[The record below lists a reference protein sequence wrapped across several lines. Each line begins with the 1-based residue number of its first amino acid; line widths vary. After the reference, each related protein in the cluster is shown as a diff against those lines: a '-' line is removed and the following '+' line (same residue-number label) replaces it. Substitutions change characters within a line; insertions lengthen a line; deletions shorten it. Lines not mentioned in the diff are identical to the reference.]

1 MRHGMWLAVGMCR
14 MIKEGALRFVSGVI
28 VAVSLMGCGGP
39 ELERQDVEATGR
51 MDQAIVGGVEA
62 RPGSHPWIVSL
73 QQYNDHF
80 CGGSLIRVGNKDES
94 DIVVTAAH
102 CVYDGTS
109 GLTVVAGAHNFN
121 RPSPSQQVVAARKT
135 VYHPEYD
142 PDTTAN
148 DVAVVV
154 LDKPIKFT
162 SAVQPVCLS
171 EDSFSVSGAAC
182 GTSSVGMR
190 PNLVAQSPLA
200 ETSLNPVGLSSV
212 GADVPDGTMMVTAGW
227 GLTREGGYDTSSILM
242 QVWVPTVNSET
253 LKTAYKKA
261 GIIIDPDVM
270 LGAGYMSGGK
280 DSCQGDS
287 GGPLVAQVGGRYVL
301 YGITSFGV
309 GCARPGLPG
318 VYTRVSA
325 FRPWIEAQ
333 VRDYSRSRY

>member
-1 MRHGMWLAVGMCR
+1 MWLAVGMCR
-14 MIKEGALRFVSGVI
+14 LSKEGALRFVSGVI
-28 VAVSLMGCGGP
+28 VAVSLLGCGGP

-73 QQYNDHF
+73 QQYNNHF
-80 CGGSLIRVGNKDES
+80 CGGSLIRVGNKEES

-109 GLTVVAGAHNFN
+109 GLTVVAGAHDFN
-121 RPSPSQQVVAARKT
+121 RPSSSQQVVAARKT
-135 VYHPEYD
+135 VYHPAYN

-162 SAVQPVCLS
+162 STVQPVCLPG
-171 EDSFSVSGAAC
+171 DSFSVSGTSC
-182 GTSSVGMR
+182 GKSSVVMR

-227 GLTREGGYDTSSILM
+227 GHTREGGYDTSSILM

-261 GIIIDPDVM
+261 GITIDPYVM

-287 GGPLVAQVGGRYVL
+287 GGPLVALAGGGYVL

-318 VYTRVSA
+318 VYARVSE
-325 FRPWIEAQ
+325 FRSWINTQ
-333 VRDYSRSRY
+333 VIINSRSRY